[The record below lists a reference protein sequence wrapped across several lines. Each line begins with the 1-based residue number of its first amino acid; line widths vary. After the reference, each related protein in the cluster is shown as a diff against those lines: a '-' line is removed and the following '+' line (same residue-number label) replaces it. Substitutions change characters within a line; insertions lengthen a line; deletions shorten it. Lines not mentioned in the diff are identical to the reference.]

1 MIQKYIAI
9 ENYLPLRWNYNMNK
23 LSKTLSVAALTLVGM
38 ASGNAIAAD
47 GAALYTAKMCQTCHG
62 AEGKAPIMPLYPKLA
77 GQNKEYAL
85 AQMKDIKSGKRNNG
99 MASAMKAMVANVT
112 DEELEAI
119 ADYLSKV
126 K

>member
-1 MIQKYIAI
+1 MKKIT
-9 ENYLPLRWNYNMNK
+9 
-23 LSKTLSVAALTLVGM
+23 KTLSVAALALVGL
-38 ASGNAIAAD
+38 ASGNAMAAD
-47 GAALYTAKMCQTCHG
+47 GKALYTAKMCQTCHG

-85 AQMKDIKSGKRNNG
+85 AQMKDIKSGKRANG
-99 MASAMKAMVANVT
+99 MSSAMKAMVANVS
-112 DEELEAI
+112 DAELEAI